1 MKTSFKVWA
10 AIQAVTALA
19 TGAAAY
25 NVISEMKDTP
35 WSLPKA
41 ISLNTSVGVKSVNLF
56 KQYHSNGMRIG
67 GI

>member
-1 MKTSFKVWA
+1 MNVMKTSFKVWA

-35 WSLPKA
+35 RSLAKA
-41 ISLNTSVGVKSVNLF
+41 ISK
-56 KQYHSNGMRIG
+56 R
-67 GI
+67 

>member
-1 MKTSFKVWA
+1 MNVMKTSFKVWA

-35 WSLPKA
+35 RSLPKA
-41 ISLNTSVGVKSVNLF
+41 ISK
-56 KQYHSNGMRIG
+56 R
-67 GI
+67 